1 MLLPLIRLKN
11 PEREKQMGVE
21 RDFSEFNLGL
31 IKLKIPREYLNKMFT
46 RHWICASETQGKS
59 QE

>member
-1 MLLPLIRLKN
+1 MR
-11 PEREKQMGVE
+11 VE

-46 RHWICASETQGKS
+46 RHWIYASETQGKS